1 MSVTVQPENVQI
13 EAGWKQALLSEF
25 SDPYFAALKQFLLE
39 EKKSNQV
46 VYPPANLIFNAF
58 NLTPFDAVKVVILG
72 QDPYINPQQ
81 AHGLSFSV
89 PMGVG
94 IPRSLDNMYKEL
106 KEDIGLVP
114 PRHGNLES
122 WARQGVLLLNSILT
136 VRAGASASHQG
147 KGWERFT
154 DAAMKALNDRHT
166 GIVYLLWGSYAQQ
179 KGAVIDPQ
187 KNCILKAPHPSP
199 LSASRGFFGCRHFS
213 QTNAYLTSIG
223 KTPINW
229 QL

>member
-13 EAGWKQALLSEF
+13 EAGWKKALLSEF
-25 SDPYFAALKQFLLE
+25 TDPYFAALKQFLVE

-58 NLTPFDAVKVVILG
+58 NLTPFDSVKVVILG

-94 IPRSLDNMYKEL
+94 IPPSLGNMYQEL
-106 KEDIGLVP
+106 REDTGFVLP
-114 PRHGNLES
+114 AHGNLEA

-136 VRAGASASHQG
+136 VRAGESASHQG

-154 DAAMKALNDRHT
+154 DAAMKALNDHHT
-166 GIVYLLWGSYAQQ
+166 GIVYLLWGSHAQR
-179 KGAVIDPQ
+179 KGAVIDPR

-199 LSASRGFFGCRHFS
+199 LSAYRGFFGCRHFS